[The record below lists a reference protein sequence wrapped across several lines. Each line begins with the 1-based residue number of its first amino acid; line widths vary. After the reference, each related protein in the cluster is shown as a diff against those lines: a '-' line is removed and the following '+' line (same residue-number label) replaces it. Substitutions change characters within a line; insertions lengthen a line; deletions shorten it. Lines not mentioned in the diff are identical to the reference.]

1 MLTSQRPRPPGAD
14 MYNVHVTPRAGADT
28 YMSSLQLTALVQ
40 GIHGRVCGG
49 GRSAGGALP
58 RDAKFSSGVGGVVS
72 AAGCVHTTL
81 KLSSAVKV
89 RLDGLLKPHRPLR
102 GRKSTI

>member
-1 MLTSQRPRPPGAD
+1 

-72 AAGCVHTTL
+72 AAGCVHT
-81 KLSSAVKV
+81 S
-89 RLDGLLKPHRPLR
+89 
-102 GRKSTI
+102 